1 MTVRS
6 LSTSAK
12 LGCDLLSS
20 HRILTIIEEKSF
32 HFPLNEEEIREELYL
47 THQPWAAREPDHVFS
62 RALEAWKLYHKPT
75 DSSPLQSAL
84 RFIVKEFIT
93 SRHGILRVK
102 LQMFGIWQQGILSR
116 VSGIPIQAAAYL
128 WPQND
133 YYLDKLPAPNQFADI
148 SSYNRLNSLLLP
160 FDPLIEEYFNKEGLH
175 ETHLHLNGSTH
186 AELCW
191 LRAITEPERE
201 ITDFCNKYNDTGSNS
216 SRLRELAR
224 AVHPDFST
232 SLFRKHIYIA
242 KQLRKYLIPA
252 AFGCLSS
259 SEELPKNCEDV
270 FSLALLSHAPSIS
283 HNEPEYNNFILYDND
298 NIVSERYWIFLL
310 LKRLDTIPS
319 VSLTNM
325 LHCYLILQ
333 NFYYRLLVQSEE
345 QYGFDQFQKI
355 TWTDLREPIEKDYL
369 ERFQSMHGSL
379 PNHSRIVYLEGRF
392 APKDSENK
400 NISIIYNIL
409 SGYWRYLYDTK
420 PASDLTLLLRDFEKK
435 IKEPNAKNGRFLKL
449 ALVTHFIKLPE
460 SRFDTPYRHYTLR
473 TKLTNQVY
481 TLKNTLEHYPSL
493 RLWVRGIDAAANE
506 LDAPPEVFA
515 SVYRMCRHFGITHR
529 SYHAGED
536 FHHILSGIRAM
547 FDALELLGLCEGDRI
562 GHGTAMGIS
571 PELWLK
577 RMPRGVYIRKDD
589 WLLDLLST
597 WRLLKM
603 TGETGLAYKL
613 EAELT
618 ELGSEL
624 FGQQINSITL
634 ERVMKLRGLNIGFLA
649 KVFTSTPR
657 DIKNSVLPKS
667 VDSVTPLSD
676 LEMMEALKVDEA
688 VSSNVKDCRLLWEW
702 LSDSEIRSRGSQ
714 LTFVDAE
721 YMSAEE
727 YIKVQQA
734 LMMIIKDRKVLIET
748 LPSSNVRISQYESF
762 VEHHVFRW
770 MGLPNYTQPGDPEIM
785 VTLGS
790 DDPGIFAG
798 DLAGEFYQ
806 LYAVLQSLGL
816 SDKKAL
822 HYISELNERGREYRF
837 HEFKIG

>member
-20 HRILTIIEEKSF
+20 HRILTLIENNSF
-32 HFPLNEEEIREELYL
+32 HTPLDEAEIREELYL

-62 RALEAWKLYHKPT
+62 RALDAWKLYRKPT

-93 SRHGILRVK
+93 SRHGFLRIK
-102 LQMFGIWQQGILSR
+102 LQMFGIWQQSILSR
-116 VSGIPIQAAAYL
+116 VSGIPLQAAAYL

-133 YYLDKLPAPNQFADI
+133 YYLDQLTLPDQLSEMSP
-148 SSYNRLNSLLLP
+148 SNRLNSLLLP
-160 FDPLIEEYFNKEGLH
+160 FDPLVEEYFNREGLH

-191 LRAITEPERE
+191 LRAITEPEKE
-201 ITDFCNKYNDTGSNS
+201 TDDFCNKFEGTQSNI

-232 SLFRKHIYIA
+232 SLFRKQLYIA
-242 KQLRKYLIPA
+242 KQLRKYLTAA
-252 AFGCLSS
+252 AFGCLS
-259 SEELPKNCEDV
+259 EHDALPKSCEDL
-270 FSLALLSHAPSIS
+270 FSQSLSNHDPATSQTEQKY
-283 HNEPEYNNFILYDND
+283 HEFVLYDKD
-298 NIVSERYWIFLL
+298 NIALERYWIFLL
-310 LKRLDTIPS
+310 LQRLDSRPS

-333 NFYYRLLVQSEE
+333 NLYYRLLVQNEE

-355 TWTDLREPIEKDYL
+355 TWTDLREPVEKDYFD
-369 ERFQSMHGSL
+369 RFQNMHGSL
-379 PNHSRIVYLEGRF
+379 PTHSRVVYLEGRF
-392 APKDSENK
+392 APKDLETK
-400 NISIIYNIL
+400 NISILYNIL
-409 SGYWRYLYDTK
+409 SGYWRYLYKTN
-420 PASDLTLLLRDFEKK
+420 PASNLPLLLGDFEKNISDPTI
-435 IKEPNAKNGRFLKL
+435 IKGRFLKL
-449 ALVTHFIKLPE
+449 ALVAHFVKLPE
-460 SRFDTPYRHYTLR
+460 NEHDTPYRHYSLR
-473 TKLTNQVY
+473 TKLINQVHS
-481 TLKNTLEHYPSL
+481 LKNTLEQLPSL
-493 RLWVRGIDAAANE
+493 KLWFRGIDAAANE

-515 SVYRMCRHFGITHR
+515 SVYRMCRYSGITHR

-577 RMPRGVYIRKDD
+577 RMPGGVYIRKDD

-603 TGETGLAYKL
+603 IGETGLAYKL

-618 ELGSEL
+618 ELGSDL
-624 FGQQINSITL
+624 FGQQVTSVTL
-634 ERVMKLRGLNIGFLA
+634 ERVMKLRGLNIKFLS
-649 KVFTSTPR
+649 KIFTSIPEN
-657 DIKNSVLPKS
+657 INHSEPPKS
-667 VDSVTPLSD
+667 VYAVTPLSD
-676 LEMMEALKVDEA
+676 MEMAEALKVDEA
-688 VSSNVKDCRLLWEW
+688 VRANFNDCKLLWKW
-702 LSDSEIRSRGSQ
+702 LSDPETRSRGCQ
-714 LTFVDAE
+714 LTFVHAE
-721 YMSAEE
+721 YLPAAE
-727 YIKVQQA
+727 YIKIQQA
-734 LMMIIKDRKVLIET
+734 LMRVIKDRKVLIET

-762 VEHHVFRW
+762 DEHHVFRW
-770 MGLPNYTQPGDPEIM
+770 MGLPGYVEPGDPEIM

-806 LYAVLQSLGL
+806 LYAVLQGLGL

-837 HEFKIG
+837 HDFRIG